1 MDRFRRWRPRRP
13 AGGARRAGV
22 TALGVLA
29 VTAALAV
36 LLAVL
41 SHLAWPPVLVSVVGA
56 VPAAYFAWTA
66 LPGAIKKPVYGRSV
80 RRWDPVE
87 LGVHRAIGGGPMPA

>member
-1 MDRFRRWRPRRP
+1 MDRLRRWRSRRP

-29 VTAALAV
+29 VTGALVV

-41 SHLAWPPVLVSVVGA
+41 FHLGRGRGGGVDPRHGAGPVPAWLA
-56 VPAAYFAWTA
+56 VP
-66 LPGAIKKPVYGRSV
+66 
-80 RRWDPVE
+80 
-87 LGVHRAIGGGPMPA
+87 GVIS